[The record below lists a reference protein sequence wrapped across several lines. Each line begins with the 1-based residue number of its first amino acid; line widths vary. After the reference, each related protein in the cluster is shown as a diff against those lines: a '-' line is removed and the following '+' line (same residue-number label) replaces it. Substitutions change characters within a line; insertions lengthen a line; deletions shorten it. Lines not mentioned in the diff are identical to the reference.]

1 MMERQEVF
9 EGERIDETGFGDLK
23 LIQKPELFC
32 YGVDSV
38 LLADFAASGRNG
50 EKITVADLG
59 TGSGVIPLIISHKI
73 ADSLITGIEFQP
85 QMAEMAVRTMKLNG
99 LSDRISILRA
109 DVKDVREWGKN
120 MKGRFDMVVAN
131 PPYFPRGSAIVNPL
145 DAKAAARHETTAD
158 LEDFMRCAAWMLRD
172 RGDFYMVHRPS
183 RLADIC
189 CFGRKTGLEPKEM
202 MFVSPTAGGIPN
214 ILLVHLVAGGG
225 RELKIL
231 PPLAVYERDGSYTAA
246 LLAAYERVR

>member
-73 ADSLITGIEFQP
+73 AASLITGIEFQP
-85 QMAEMAVRTMKLNG
+85 QMAEMAVRTMKLF
-99 LSDRISILRA
+99 SLREA
-109 DVKDVREWGKN
+109 PD
-120 MKGRFDMVVAN
+120 
-131 PPYFPRGSAIVNPL
+131 
-145 DAKAAARHETTAD
+145 
-158 LEDFMRCAAWMLRD
+158 
-172 RGDFYMVHRPS
+172 
-183 RLADIC
+183 
-189 CFGRKTGLEPKEM
+189 CF
-202 MFVSPTAGGIPN
+202 FCIF
-214 ILLVHLVAGGG
+214 
-225 RELKIL
+225 L
-231 PPLAVYERDGSYTAA
+231 P
-246 LLAAYERVR
+246 